1 MTDFQ
6 IIKQAP
12 LTFVGATNI
21 GALFFGYC
29 GSVAG
34 NNEIG
39 LVFNS
44 TSFMLSRPIKSVEIT
59 LTSLIFRPISHITGL
74 SLVLNGTQEMI
85 AGKGRT
91 IKEYTKIGA
100 AFEKI
105 TKSDLYQ
112 KLKRFLIFFVKANL
126 VNRILKNIVDILVI
140 MKVSKKAI
148 YVRTQNNAYWLKLD
162 HF

>member
-74 SLVLNGTQEMI
+74 SLVLNG
-85 AGKGRT
+85 
-91 IKEYTKIGA
+91 
-100 AFEKI
+100 
-105 TKSDLYQ
+105 
-112 KLKRFLIFFVKANL
+112 
-126 VNRILKNIVDILVI
+126 LKNIVDILVI